1 MTRTNFLIL
10 KTDKPL
16 VRFINIK
23 ERTKINKVRNE
34 EEKLQLLS
42 QRY

>member
-23 ERTKINKVRNE
+23 EDKNKVRNE
-34 EEKLQLLS
+34 EEKL
-42 QRY
+42 